1 VKALVTG
8 ATGFIGRTLCRSLID
23 AGVET
28 VAMNR
33 PGSGRVEG
41 VASVTADLADETAV
55 TRCLSDVKA
64 DLVYHLAGV
73 TSATRVLDAVVPTF
87 TANLTSTVSLLTAA
101 TRVGCHRIV
110 LAGSLEEP
118 DAVSADDVPSSPYA
132 ASKWA
137 GSMYARMFWQLYQTP
152 VTVARI
158 ARARAW
164 ISGPVY

>member
-8 ATGFIGRTLCRSLID
+8 ATGFIGRALCRSLID

-33 PGSGRVEG
+33 PGAGRVEG